1 MSIVLVVSCAL
12 LGLAAAGSGVGKLTS
27 NPKIVA
33 SLQSVGVAAG
43 PMRILAVLELL
54 GAAGLA
60 VGIGVPALGLAAAA
74 CLTLYFL
81 GAVGAH
87 LRVGHAV
94 AEWAPAAVLAVVG
107 VISTVAQL
115 QR

>member
-1 MSIVLVVSCAL
+1 MSIVLIVSCGL
-12 LGLAAAGSGVGKLTS
+12 LGLAAAGSGVGKLTA

-33 SLQSVGVAAG
+33 SLESVGVAAG

-54 GAAGLA
+54 GAAGLV
-60 VGIGVPALGLAAAA
+60 VGIGVPGLGLAAAA
-74 CLTLYFL
+74 CLALYFV

-87 LRVGHAV
+87 LRAGHAP
-94 AEWAPAAVLAVVG
+94 AEWAPAAVLALVG
-107 VISTVAQL
+107 VLGTVAQL